1 MTQLQQQTRQQALE
15 TIRSIITEFNLTPRD
30 VLALYQTEQPQSG
43 GLLQRVMIYI
53 GGVLIFMGLCV
64 YIGMIWNDLNP
75 LARVIVSLGSGL
87 VAFTLGMLSHG
98 DQRFV
103 RASTPLFIV
112 AAALIPTGLF
122 VFMDEYLPHSGD
134 KLRAACVVFG
144 FTMFQNAVGFATT
157 RRTSLL
163 FFSLFF
169 FYTFLSVFMMWLQID
184 APQAPLI
191 IGLTGFLVCW
201 GLDKTPHESIRRLS

>member
-122 VFMDEYLPHSGD
+122 VFMDEYLPQIG
-134 KLRAACVVFG
+134 RAHV
-144 FTMFQNAVGFATT
+144 
-157 RRTSLL
+157 
-163 FFSLFF
+163 
-169 FYTFLSVFMMWLQID
+169 
-184 APQAPLI
+184 
-191 IGLTGFLVCW
+191 
-201 GLDKTPHESIRRLS
+201 